1 VEIFKKIVIIKE
13 KLQHE
18 KDVSS
23 QLKYA
28 KEINDLE
35 LEAIQHDFA
44 LLKL

>member
-1 VEIFKKIVIIKE
+1 VEIFKKILILKD

-18 KDVSS
+18 KDISF

-28 KEINDLE
+28 KEINGLE